1 MWLQQNTSITS
12 FRAEREF
19 GLLVGMMAIL
29 IGSRRLYQG
38 RQGALATGLLGVGSA
53 LAILA
58 IFFPRALVLPN
69 RWWTALAKWLSLI
82 TTPIILGIIFF
93 LVVMPIGMIKRLFGW
108 DPLRRR
114 APSAVS
120 YWTPYSAR
128 QKDTQHFEKMY

>member
-1 MWLQQNTSITS
+1 
-12 FRAEREF
+12 
-19 GLLVGMMAIL
+19 MAIL
-29 IGSRRLYQG
+29 IGSRRLYHG
-38 RQGALATGLLGVGSA
+38 HWGAVAAGLLGAGSA

-58 IFFPRALVLPN
+58 LFFPRALVLPN
-69 RWWTALAKWLSLI
+69 RWWMALAKWMSLI

-120 YWTPYSAR
+120 YWVPYNAR
-128 QKDTQHFEKMY
+128 QKDPHHFEKMY

>member
-1 MWLQQNTSITS
+1 MWLQQNTSIAS

-19 GLLVGMMAIL
+19 GLLVGLVAIL

-38 RQGALATGLLGVGSA
+38 GGGPVAIGLLGAGSA

-58 IFFPRALVLPN
+58 LFFPRALVLPN
-69 RWWTALAKWLSLI
+69 RWWMALAKWLSLI

-93 LVVMPIGMIKRLFGW
+93 LIVMPIGMIKRLFGW

-120 YWTPYSAR
+120 YWVQYNAR
-128 QKDTQHFEKMY
+128 QKDPHHFEKMY

>member
-1 MWLQQNTSITS
+1 MWSQQKTSKTS

-19 GLLVGMMAIL
+19 GLLVGLMALL
-29 IGSRRLYQG
+29 IGTWRLYRG
-38 RQGALATGLLGVGSA
+38 HSGAIAAGLLGAGSA
-53 LAILA
+53 LAILGL
-58 IFFPRALVLPN
+58 FFPKALVLAN
-69 RWWTALAKWLSLI
+69 RWWMALARWLSLI

-120 YWTPYSAR
+120 YWVSYNAR
-128 QKDTQHFEKMY
+128 QKDPHHFEKMY